1 MNALFAGSFHPP
13 TKGHLDIIRRSACL
27 YEKVYVAVMY
37 NAEKQYTLSAEE
49 RISMLQKIT
58 NDLENVEIVS
68 SDGLTAE
75 FARCLNCGVLIR
87 GLRDAQDYEYEMPIA
102 IANKEV
108 FGIETVFLSCLP
120 EHIWISSTIV
130 NDLVRH
136 GGDISKLVPKEII
149 EDILRAQM
157 RTSKGV

>member
-37 NAEKQYTLSAEE
+37 NAEKQYTLSVEE

-75 FARCLNCGVLIR
+75 FARSLNCCVLIR
-87 GLRDAQDYEYEMPIA
+87 GLRNAQDYEYELPIA